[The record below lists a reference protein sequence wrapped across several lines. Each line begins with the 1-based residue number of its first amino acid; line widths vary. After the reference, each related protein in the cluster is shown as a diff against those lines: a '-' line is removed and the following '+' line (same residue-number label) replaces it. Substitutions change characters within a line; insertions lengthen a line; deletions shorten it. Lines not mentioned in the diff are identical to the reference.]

1 MSNNEINKGKLI
13 ESALTIIA
21 SLAPIVVKALDTSK
35 CYEDARRDHEFTNSL
50 YTDLFVTNSKDAKD
64 LALTKAKIQKARMA
78 NSEYSKAVYVG
89 EAAEFVSDKSEF
101 VQRYAITE
109 LTKIASESKD
119 SYWRSRMFDHISD
132 I

>member
-35 CYEDARRDHEFTNSL
+35 SYEDAKRDHEFTDSL

-78 NSEYSKAVYVG
+78 TNEYFKAVYVG

-101 VQRYAITE
+101 VQRYAIAE

>member
-1 MSNNEINKGKLI
+1 MSKHEIDKGRLL

-21 SLAPIVVKALDTSK
+21 SLAPIVIKALNTSK
-35 CYEDARRDHEFTNSL
+35 CYEDAKRDHEFTDSL
-50 YTDLFVTNSKDAKD
+50 YTDLCITNSKDAKD

-78 NSEYSKAVYVG
+78 TDEYFKSVYVY
-89 EAAEFVSDKSEF
+89 EAANFVSDKSEF
-101 VQRYAITE
+101 VQSYAIAE

-119 SYWRSRMFDHISD
+119 SYWRSRMFDDISD

>member
-21 SLAPIVVKALDTSK
+21 SLAPIVVKALDVSK
-35 CYEDARRDHEFTNSL
+35 CYEDAKHDHEFSDSF

-64 LALTKAKIQKARMA
+64 LALTKTKIQKVKMTT
-78 NSEYSKAVYVG
+78 NEYFKTVYIA

-101 VQRYAITE
+101 VQKYAITE

-119 SYWRSRMFDHISD
+119 GYWRSRMFDIISE